1 MKKNFR
7 QFLSLLLLYPAT
19 SFSQTA
25 VEPVYELFD
34 SVIHI
39 QNTDLANGI
48 EYVEQHIIRSDDHK
62 YFQTMEYL
70 NGNVIYDGQP
80 YSNLDLRYNIFDDLL
95 LTRIPTA
102 GGATL
107 IQLHKENVQ
116 VFNIDGHS
124 FIALKGTS
132 DEKPQFYEILLE
144 GNDILLLKKHRKK
157 IKKHLD
163 QNFTYFE
170 FKEDT
175 PEYFVSINGNPE
187 EIDSQRSVRKLFPN
201 KEEQIQNFY
210 RSNSSLKRENP
221 DKFLTLLFQ
230 SLILSTSELNLN

>member
-7 QFLSLLLLYPAT
+7 QFLSLLLLYPAA

-34 SVIHI
+34 SAIHI
-39 QNTDLANGI
+39 QNTDLANGT
-48 EYVEQHIIRSDDHK
+48 EYVEQHIIQSNDHK
-62 YFQTMEYL
+62 YFQTMVYL
-70 NGNVIYDGQP
+70 NGNVVYNGQP
-80 YSNLDLRYNIFDDLL
+80 YYKLDLQYNVYDDLL

-116 VFNIDGHS
+116 AFNIDGHS
-124 FIALKGTS
+124 FIALKRTS

-144 GNDILLLKKHRKK
+144 GNNTLLLKKHRKK

-175 PEYFVSINGNPE
+175 PEYFVAVNDIPE
-187 EIDSQRSVRKLFPN
+187 EIESQRSVSKLFPN

-210 RSNSSLKRENP
+210 RSNSPLKRANP
-221 DKFLTLLFQ
+221 DKFFTQLFQ
-230 SLILSTSELNLN
+230 SLIPSTSELNHN